1 MTLSGDRIKTLGAYL
16 EKLRA
21 RFPMPEAVAEI
32 GGGAGGGGGGGG
44 VGGGASREGG
54 RGEGEGSGEGGVNSA
69 SKGEGGLAGE
79 VGVGGASAGGGAV
92 GGGGEPRCCCHNDP
106 VLRELVRSY
115 LVWESTTPKA
125 EAALKRI
132 DQAVVDVNELRVC
145 MPTEIAQIMGANYPK
160 AEERATRLRATLNDL
175 YRREHCL
182 KLFHLLEKSRK
193 ESRAYLETLAAIPA
207 FVAARV
213 AVLKLGINVVP
224 LDERQLQCLKN
235 ARAVATTTDLT
246 TAVGMVE
253 KAVKAADMP
262 ETAYAIQAW
271 SDEAQTVVVKSVKS
285 SASGTGTSSS
295 ASSATAASSSSATG
309 GSAKGAGGKGSG
321 GKASTRAAE
330 SKSERGGKGEDGAS
344 SKRGGAAN
352 RKAAGGGKKGS
363 AGGGGGGGSKKRR
376 PERS

>member
-1 MTLSGDRIKTLGAYL
+1 MTLSGDRIKALGAYL

-21 RFPMPEAVAEI
+21 RFPMPEAAAEI
-32 GGGAGGGGGGGG
+32 GGGAGGGGGNG
-44 VGGGASREGG
+44 GGGASREGG
-54 RGEGEGSGEGGVNSA
+54 RGEGEGLGEGGVNA
-69 SKGEGGLAGE
+69 AGRGEGGSAGE
-79 VGVGGASAGGGAV
+79 VGVGGAAGGGGAV
-92 GGGGEPRCCCHNDP
+92 GSGGDSRCCCHNDP

-145 MPTEIAQIMGANYPK
+145 MPGEIAQIMGANYPK

-182 KLFHLLEKSRK
+182 KLFHLKEKSRK

-271 SDEAQTVVVKSVKS
+271 SDEAQTVVVKTVKS
-285 SASGTGTSSS
+285 SASGTG
-295 ASSATAASSSSATG
+295 SSATASSNASSGTSGGNVKSAG
-309 GSAKGAGGKGSG
+309 AKASG
-321 GKASTRAAE
+321 GKASARGADAKT
-330 SKSERGGKGEDGAS
+330 ERGGKGEAGAS

-363 AGGGGGGGSKKRR
+363 GGGGGGGKKRR
-376 PERS
+376 P

>member
-1 MTLSGDRIKTLGAYL
+1 MTLSGDRIKSLGAYL

-21 RFPMPEAVAEI
+21 RFPMPEAETE
-32 GGGAGGGGGGGG
+32 GGSTA
-44 VGGGASREGG
+44 REGG
-54 RGEGEGSGEGGVNSA
+54 RGDGDAAGEGSATAAVKSEGGSA
-69 SKGEGGLAGE
+69 VDA
-79 VGVGGASAGGGAV
+79 GGASAGATAGGV
-92 GGGGEPRCCCHNDP
+92 GESRCCCHNDP

-182 KLFHLLEKSRK
+182 KLFHLKEKSRK

-224 LDERQLQCLKN
+224 MDERQLQCLKN
-235 ARAVATTTDLT
+235 ARALATTTDLS
-246 TAVGMVE
+246 TALGMVE

-262 ETAYAIQAW
+262 ETAYALQAW
-271 SDEAQTVVVKSVKS
+271 SDEAQTVVIKTSKS
-285 SASGTGTSSS
+285 A
-295 ASSATAASSSSATG
+295 SSATG
-309 GSAKGAGGKGSG
+309 GSNVGASASGNGNNSAAKGSRGKVNARSADSKSDRSGKGDGASTAKSSG
-321 GKASTRAAE
+321 ASTR
-330 SKSERGGKGEDGAS
+330 KGAS
-344 SKRGGAAN
+344 
-352 RKAAGGGKKGS
+352 GGKKGS
-363 AGGGGGGGSKKRR
+363 AGGGGGSGGGKKRR
-376 PERS
+376 A

>member
-16 EKLRA
+16 QKLRA
-21 RFPMPEAVAEI
+21 RFPMPEAAAEV
-32 GGGAGGGGGGGG
+32 GGGAGGG
-44 VGGGASREGG
+44 VGSGASREGG
-54 RGEGEGSGEGGVNSA
+54 RVEGEGGVNLG
-69 SKGEGGLAGE
+69 SKGEGGAVGEAGAS
-79 VGVGGASAGGGAV
+79 VGGAGGGVGAV
-92 GGGGEPRCCCHNDP
+92 GGGGESRCCCHNDP

-145 MPTEIAQIMGANYPK
+145 MPAEIAQIMGANYPK

-224 LDERQLQCLKN
+224 MDERQLQCLKN
-235 ARAVATTTDLT
+235 ARAVATTTDLA
-246 TAVGMVE
+246 TALGMVE

-262 ETAYAIQAW
+262 ETAYALQAW
-271 SDEAQTVVVKSVKS
+271 SDEAQTVVIKTSKSA
-285 SASGTGTSSS
+285 ASGTGASAGSSPAASGSSS
-295 ASSATAASSSSATG
+295 GGNAKSA
-309 GSAKGAGGKGSG
+309 GAKGSG
-321 GKASTRAAE
+321 GKANARTAD
-330 SKSERGGKGEDGAS
+330 SKSDRGGKGEGGSSAKSGSAS
-344 SKRGGAAN
+344 A

-363 AGGGGGGGSKKRR
+363 TGGGSSKKRR
-376 PERS
+376 A

>member
-21 RFPMPEAVAEI
+21 RFPMPEAEVD
-32 GGGAGGGGGGGG
+32 GGGA
-44 VGGGASREGG
+44 AREGG
-54 RGEGEGSGEGGVNSA
+54 RGEGDTASEGSANAAVKSEGGSA
-69 SKGEGGLAGE
+69 IDA
-79 VGVGGASAGGGAV
+79 GGASASAAV
-92 GGGGEPRCCCHNDP
+92 GGGSESRCSCHNDP

-182 KLFHLLEKSRK
+182 KLFHLTEKSRK

-224 LDERQLQCLKN
+224 MDERQLQCLKN
-235 ARAVATTTDLT
+235 ARAVATTTDLP
-246 TAVGMVE
+246 TALGMVE

-262 ETAYAIQAW
+262 ETAYALQAW
-271 SDEAQTVVVKSVKS
+271 SDEAQTVVIKS
-285 SASGTGTSSS
+285 SKSASTGTGASAGSSS
-295 ASSATAASSSSATG
+295 NAAGGSSGGNAKSAGAKASS
-309 GSAKGAGGKGSG
+309 
-321 GKASTRAAE
+321 GKASARAAE
-330 SKSERGGKGEDGAS
+330 SKSERGGKGEAGAS
-344 SKRGGAAN
+344 SKRGGGAN
-352 RKAAGGGKKGS
+352 RKAAGGVKKGS
-363 AGGGGGGGSKKRR
+363 TGGSGGGKKRR

>member
-21 RFPMPEAVAEI
+21 RFPMPEGEAEI
-32 GGGAGGGGGGGG
+32 GGGGGGA
-44 VGGGASREGG
+44 ASREGSKG
-54 RGEGEGSGEGGVNSA
+54 AGEGSGEG
-69 SKGEGGLAGE
+69 L
-79 VGVGGASAGGGAV
+79 ASAGAEHESGAAGDVSGNAGSELASGGGVV
-92 GGGGEPRCCCHNDP
+92 GGGGESRCCCHNDP

-145 MPTEIAQIMGANYPK
+145 MPSEIAQIMGANYPK

-182 KLFHLLEKSRK
+182 KLFHLKEKSRK

-224 LDERQLQCLKN
+224 MDERQLQCLKN
-235 ARAVATTTDLT
+235 ARAVATTTDLA

-262 ETAYAIQAW
+262 ETAYALQAW
-271 SDEAQTVVVKSVKS
+271 SDEAQTVVIKTSK
-285 SASGTGTSSS
+285 SASTGTGASAGSSS
-295 ASSATAASSSSATG
+295 NAAGGSSGGNAKSAGAKASS
-309 GSAKGAGGKGSG
+309 
-321 GKASTRAAE
+321 GKASARSAE
-330 SKSERGGKGEDGAS
+330 SKSERGGKGEAGAS
-344 SKRGGAAN
+344 SKRGGGAN
-352 RKAAGGGKKGS
+352 RKAAGGVKKGS
-363 AGGGGGGGSKKRR
+363 TGGGGGGKKRR